1 MFSKKFMFLNDAPE
15 TDLETMAKQIR
26 EEIPGVTATISEKS
40 ITVVDPVDRDADARF
55 HVNNKCYKIFA
66 THGYYFTYA

>member
-1 MFSKKFMFLNDAPE
+1 
-15 TDLETMAKQIR
+15 LETMAKQIR